1 MELVKRDK
9 KEEGLSKNEILNLLK
24 DGENKYWITEKR
36 GKTDTAKLYRSLRNK
51 NKTIYDK
58 FMNIGYIEDD
68 DS

>member
-36 GKTDTAKLYRSLRNK
+36 GKTDTAKLYRSLRD
-51 NKTIYDK
+51 KTIYDK
-58 FMNIGYIEDD
+58 FMDIGYIEDD

>member
-9 KEEGLSKNEILNLLK
+9 KEEGLSKNEFLNLLK
-24 DGENKYWITEKR
+24 DGEDKYWITEKR
-36 GKTDTAKLYRSLRNK
+36 GKTDTTKLYRSLRD
-51 NKTIYDK
+51 KTIYDK